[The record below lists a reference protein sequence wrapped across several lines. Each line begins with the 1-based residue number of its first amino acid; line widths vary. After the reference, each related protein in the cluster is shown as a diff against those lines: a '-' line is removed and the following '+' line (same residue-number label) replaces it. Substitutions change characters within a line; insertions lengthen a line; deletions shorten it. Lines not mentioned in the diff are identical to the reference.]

1 MEQKEWVTFEKFI
14 IEILRTFNLK
24 VNEFYSTEDSENWF
38 DFVINYREREI
49 PAEVKFFRN
58 KNVRYTTILK
68 SAEYL
73 AYILSSRAKKY
84 KSGLL
89 IISSYLTTKQRN
101 DIKEKTGITVW
112 DRSVLYNILNTD
124 MSESV
129 LLEKLGN
136 LLLDARLGTDTQ
148 EVFEEVEIENNFAHN
163 YFDNL
168 IYDYQFK
175 IIIPKRLGGDLC
187 FQLGGIEK
195 GKDGWSAFEIK
206 CEEIL
211 RYLFDKDLN
220 VWNRQART
228 DDQLS
233 RFDLICRINSEEE
246 FWKTLIQSFNSKY
259 LLFEFK
265 NYQDP
270 IGQDQIFS
278 TERYLFTKAL
288 RSVGIIIARSG
299 AKNQAIVAARG
310 ALREHGK
317 LLMILTPEDLCE
329 MLKIKDDGK
338 VPSEYLSEKL
348 DEILISLS
356 R

>member
-1 MEQKEWVTFEKFI
+1 MEPKEWERFEYFI
-14 IEILRTFNLK
+14 VEVLRAFNLE
-24 VNEFYSTEDSENWF
+24 VIQYSSTPNPDNWL
-38 DFVINYREREI
+38 DFVINYQGRQIPGEI
-49 PAEVKFFRN
+49 KFFRS
-58 KNVRYTTILK
+58 KNVKFSTILK

-73 AYILSSRAKKY
+73 AYILSRGDF

-89 IISSYLTTKQRN
+89 IISSYLTSKQRTE
-101 DIKEKTGITVW
+101 IKDKTGITIW
-112 DRSVLYNILNTD
+112 DRSVLFNILSTD
-124 MSESV
+124 IPESI
-129 LLEKLGN
+129 LLERLSN
-136 LLLDARLGTDTQ
+136 LLLDARLGTDTRD
-148 EVFEEVEIENNFAHN
+148 VFDEVEIENDLAYN
-163 YFDNL
+163 YFDEL
-168 IYDYQFK
+168 IYDYVFK
-175 IIIPKRLGGDLC
+175 GYLPQQRGEQLC
-187 FQLGGIEK
+187 DELTQIEE
-195 GKDGWSAFEIK
+195 GKNGWSAFEIK

-211 RYLFDKDLN
+211 KYLFDKDLN

-265 NYQDP
+265 NYSNP

-288 RSVGIIIARSG
+288 RSAGIIIARNG
-299 AKNQAIVAARG
+299 AKNQAKIAAKG

-317 LLMILTPEDLCE
+317 LLIILTPKDLCI
-329 MLKIKDDGK
+329 MLDMKDNGK